1 MTSAVLSHRSN
12 AVTFA
17 QRAANAVFGSP
28 SVRRANGGADASFTP
43 RVLRGAAWQRRREGN
58 GVFAVDRK
66 GAETAERL
74 PRIWVSEAI
83 ADPDGAGRAFV
94 ADRKSVV

>member
-43 RVLRGAAWQRRREGN
+43 RVLRGAAWQRRREG
-58 GVFAVDRK
+58 
-66 GAETAERL
+66 
-74 PRIWVSEAI
+74 
-83 ADPDGAGRAFV
+83 
-94 ADRKSVV
+94 